1 MNLCGEGGDVDK
13 NDPELLK
20 ALDNLGLIIDHNNP
34 SCVYNMDESGL
45 FFWLL
50 PCYIILLPTEDV
62 STVRGKKK
70 KAKDR
75 VTLIVC
81 CNANKTERS
90 PIAMIGEAKEP
101 ACILGNSWPIPYF
114 QEKNAWIDVPTF
126 NKWFD

>member
-62 STVRGKKK
+62 STVRGKRK

-75 VTLIVC
+75 
-81 CNANKTERS
+81 
-90 PIAMIGEAKEP
+90 
-101 ACILGNSWPIPYF
+101 
-114 QEKNAWIDVPTF
+114 
-126 NKWFD
+126 